1 MEDYVSGHEL
11 FEEENNLMM
20 LSVFSD
26 PMSFE
31 EANKSQKWRDAMA

>member
-20 LSVFSD
+20 LSVFCD

>member
-11 FEEENNLMM
+11 SKEENNLMM

-31 EANKSQKWRDAMA
+31 EADKSQK